1 MALDLGIKLDTLE
14 LRPDPFNTPQLDGCA
29 RGNDDQTA
37 FLSFINRWGQPSSVL
52 NVLARSMGQPDI
64 YPFVLTVPSL
74 RKLYMVHSV
83 VADYTNPL

>member
-1 MALDLGIKLDTLE
+1 M
-14 LRPDPFNTPQLDGCA
+14 
-29 RGNDDQTA
+29 
-37 FLSFINRWGQPSSVL
+37 L
-52 NVLARSMGQPDI
+52 NVLARSMGQSDI